1 MCIFEFSGIS
11 YAKIEGPFELTGG
24 KCGVKSMDVTNV
36 KISGLKIHDTQ
47 QHGIVISGEDNEVSN
62 NEIYNCVLENKDVGK
77 TLDYGWSQCVAAWGK
92 DYNSGFSKNIIIKN
106 NFIHEAYGEGL
117 DFLKCDGCSAISNNI
132 YNKWIFYE
140 YLYRC

>member
-1 MCIFEFSGIS
+1 MS
-11 YAKIEGPFELTGG
+11 
-24 KCGVKSMDVTNV
+24 VTNV
-36 KISGLKIHDTQ
+36 IISGLKIHDTQ

-132 YNKWIFYE
+132 TNGFSMNIYIDASKNILLDGNILRVTSDDYNTNGEKPVQ
-140 YLYRC
+140 LV